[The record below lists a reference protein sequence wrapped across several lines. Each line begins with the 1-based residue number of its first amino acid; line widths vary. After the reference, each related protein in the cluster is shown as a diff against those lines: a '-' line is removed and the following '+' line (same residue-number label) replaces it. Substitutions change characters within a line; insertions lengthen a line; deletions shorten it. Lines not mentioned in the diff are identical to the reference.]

1 MYCAEK
7 TIEQVGP
14 KSGLQTPDE
23 SKDELAIRLR
33 TEGYTFREIGERMG
47 VDASMAHR
55 RTKRAMMRRRCEME
69 DRMEDVRDLEFEKL
83 RIAERALM
91 PQVAEGDQNAI
102 RLLLRIIDTR
112 KRYLKDLPYK
122 NADEDPWADLMDD
135 ETLNGEE
142 DDNAIAKVAEEE
154 QAEVE
159 AADAQEE
166 EPLTHE
172 EALAQQDRMIEAMQ
186 VATREKLE
194 PGSLEEHFMQEM
206 IEEQIQERVAMQEEA
221 STTAS
226 TNPSTKGSTNP
237 STTASTDSSRKTAN
251 DSMLGRKG
259 AKSQRK
265 KEEVEKEKREERMV

>member
-1 MYCAEK
+1 
-7 TIEQVGP
+7 
-14 KSGLQTPDE
+14 
-23 SKDELAIRLR
+23 
-33 TEGYTFREIGERMG
+33 
-47 VDASMAHR
+47 
-55 RTKRAMMRRRCEME
+55 MRRRCEME

-142 DDNAIAKVAEEE
+142 DDNAIAEVAEEE